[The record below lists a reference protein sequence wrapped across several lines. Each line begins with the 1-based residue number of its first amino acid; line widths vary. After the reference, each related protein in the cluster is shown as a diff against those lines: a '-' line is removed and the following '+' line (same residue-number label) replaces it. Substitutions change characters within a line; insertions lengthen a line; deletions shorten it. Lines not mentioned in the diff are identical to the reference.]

1 MNILFKLDTWQ
12 EIYYSLK
19 SNKLRTFLTMIGV
32 GWGMFLY
39 VVLLGAAKGMEN
51 GFDKL
56 FAGFATNTIFM
67 WAQNTNI
74 PYAGFPKGRE
84 MQLKMGDIDLLETK
98 IPAIDYISPQ
108 NSRGSFGSSGLQ
120 MSRNGI
126 SATYTLNGDLP
137 IGNKISEKKLTFGR
151 YLNDA
156 DVQGNKNV
164 IVIGEE
170 IYENF
175 FEAKKNENPLGKTI
189 NVKGTFFSVIG
200 VYSVKRGGPM
210 ESNSASYIP
219 LTTYSKMF
227 NEGDKVNVF
236 SIVGKPDTDLKIIED
251 KAKEVLKEK
260 YKVSPEDTN
269 AFGSF
274 NLGKEFKKLTGFLTG
289 MQLLT
294 IIVGTLTILAGVIA
308 ISNILLIT
316 VKERTKEIGIR
327 RALGAKPAE
336 VRNQILLESV
346 VITLT
351 SGILGFIAGLL
362 LLMALNAATQNQDE
376 FPFYNPTIN
385 YINVVGAMTVMVI
398 LGLIIG
404 MIPAQRAVKVRPIE
418 ALRSE

>member
-251 KAKEVLKEK
+251 KAKEVLK
-260 YKVSPEDTN
+260 N
-269 AFGSF
+269 
-274 NLGKEFKKLTGFLTG
+274 
-289 MQLLT
+289 
-294 IIVGTLTILAGVIA
+294 
-308 ISNILLIT
+308 
-316 VKERTKEIGIR
+316 
-327 RALGAKPAE
+327 
-336 VRNQILLESV
+336 
-346 VITLT
+346 
-351 SGILGFIAGLL
+351 
-362 LLMALNAATQNQDE
+362 
-376 FPFYNPTIN
+376 
-385 YINVVGAMTVMVI
+385 
-398 LGLIIG
+398 
-404 MIPAQRAVKVRPIE
+404 
-418 ALRSE
+418 